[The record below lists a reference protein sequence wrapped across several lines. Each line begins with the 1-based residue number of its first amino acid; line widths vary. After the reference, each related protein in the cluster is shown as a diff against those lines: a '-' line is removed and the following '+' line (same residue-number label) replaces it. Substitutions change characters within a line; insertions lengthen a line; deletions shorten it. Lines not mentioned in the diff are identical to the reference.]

1 MEPFSIIIIAV
12 VAGSFLYAG
21 YSIWRIKKNG
31 IETDAFVS
39 RIEERES
46 SDADGVTFY
55 EDYYVRYQDRE
66 GRTQEAIISNPKRKG
81 LVLGARIRIRYLPE
95 KPNNVVYIGLKDRE

>member
-21 YSIWRIKKNG
+21 YTIWQTKKKG
-31 IETDAFVS
+31 IATDAFVS

-46 SDADGVTFY
+46 SDEDGVSFY
-55 EDYYVRYQDRE
+55 EDYYVRYQDQE
-66 GRTQEAIISNPKRKG
+66 GRTNEAIISNPKRKG
-81 LVLGARIRIRYLPE
+81 LVLGARIRIRYLPG
-95 KPNNVVYIGLKDRE
+95 KPNYAVYIGLKEGN